1 MHISLFSPSIN
12 YCYVTL
18 TIIIVLVIT
27 YTVGVFDNVDDVENL
42 DRLPPYKYPPP
53 VLRTESIKWLSFFPF
68 SHISAK
74 KQLPKPPE
82 FEF

>member
-1 MHISLFSPSIN
+1 MHFFVNAYFPFFSVHETKTKIYSTFIN

-18 TIIIVLVIT
+18 TIIIILVILLVSLQT
-27 YTVGVFDNVDDVENL
+27 
-42 DRLPPYKYPPP
+42 K
-53 VLRTESIKWLSFFPF
+53 SIKWLSFFPF
-68 SHISAK
+68 SHISVK